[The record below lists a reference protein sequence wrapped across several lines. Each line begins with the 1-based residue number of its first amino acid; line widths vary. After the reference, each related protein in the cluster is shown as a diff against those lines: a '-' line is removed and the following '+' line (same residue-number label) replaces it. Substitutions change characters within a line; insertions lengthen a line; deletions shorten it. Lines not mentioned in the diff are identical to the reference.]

1 MEKTIYRPK
10 NQFEMELTQVYDDLC
25 CAFVMKLSNEKNA
38 QRVKDM
44 YTSLRNELQ
53 YVSPIERIKAM
64 MNFIESSN

>member
-1 MEKTIYRPK
+1 MEKTIYQPK

-25 CAFVMKLSNEKNA
+25 CAFVMKLLNEKNL
-38 QRVKDM
+38 QRVKDI
-44 YTSLRNELQ
+44 YTLRNELQ